1 MWIGSQIDTDAMIR
15 ALGRADHGPLLA
27 WMALF
32 TILVFVADA
41 ACLHLLFRRLLG
53 RFSFSEVLAVKG
65 VSYFLNA
72 VNYSAGT
79 GSIAYFVHRRGDQP
93 FLRALSALLWLNFV
107 DIAALLIL
115 LSLGMLLGGE
125 LLPEGIAERLPW
137 VVGVGSAIV
146 IGALLYW
153 RRGWDFFILGRL
165 RGLSVFAAFQDAKMS
180 DYMTLLGARTG
191 FIGLYVLMTWAL
203 LPTFQI
209 PVPLMALMVYVPL
222 LTFVQ
227 IVPASISGLGA
238 IQWVMIA
245 LYAPHLASA
254 VGQTE
259 AEATVV
265 AFSTVVGPGVT
276 LMRLGLGYL
285 LLGRIAPDLLVS
297 KEDLEAA
304 REAEGDRAPD
314 QEAGGVSSSEGS
326 SGDSSEGSSEDSPS
340 EGSDSGAP

>member
-1 MWIGSQIDTDAMIR
+1 MAWIGSQIDMDAMVN
-15 ALGRADHGPLLA
+15 ALAHADHGPLIA

-32 TILVFVADA
+32 TILVFLADS
-41 ACLHLLFRRLLG
+41 ACLHLLFGRLLG

-79 GSIAYFVHRRGDQP
+79 GSIAYFVHKRGDQP
-93 FLRALSALLWLNFV
+93 FLKALSALLWLNFV

-115 LSLGMLLGGE
+115 LSLGMLMGSE
-125 LLPEGIAERLPW
+125 LLPETIAERLPW
-137 VVGVGSAIV
+137 VIGVGGAIV

-153 RRGWDFFILGRL
+153 RLGWDFLILGRL
-165 RGLSVFAAFQDAKMS
+165 RSLSVFAAFEDAKMS
-180 DYMTLLGARTG
+180 DYVTLLGARTA
-191 FIGLYVLMTWAL
+191 FIGLYVFMTWAL

-209 PVPLMALMVYVPL
+209 PVPLTALLVYVPL

-245 LYAPHLASA
+245 LYTPHFAA
-254 VGQTE
+254 EVGDVQ
-259 AEATVV
+259 AQATIV

-297 KEDLEAA
+297 EDELEATRNA
-304 REAEGDRAPD
+304 AKADD
-314 QEAGGVSSSEGS
+314 LS
-326 SGDSSEGSSEDSPS
+326 
-340 EGSDSGAP
+340 

>member
-1 MWIGSQIDTDAMIR
+1 MVWLGSQIDMDAMAS
-15 ALGRADHGPLLA
+15 ALAHADHGPLLA

-32 TILVFVADA
+32 TVLVFLADS
-41 ACLHLLFRRLLG
+41 ACLHLLFGRLLG

-79 GSIAYFVHRRGDQP
+79 GSIAYFVHKRGDLP

-115 LSLGMLLGGE
+115 LSLGMLVGSS
-125 LLPEGIAERLPW
+125 LLPEGIAARLPW
-137 VVGVGSAIV
+137 VVSVGGAIV

-153 RRGWDFFILGRL
+153 RLGWNFLVLGRL
-165 RGLSVFAAFQDAKMS
+165 RSLSIFSAFHDAQMR
-180 DYMTLLGARTG
+180 DYLLLLLARTV

-203 LPTFQI
+203 LPTFEI
-209 PVPLMALMVYVPL
+209 PVPLLALLIYVPL

-238 IQWVMIA
+238 VQWVMIA
-245 LYAPHLASA
+245 LYAPHFAGDIPD
-254 VGQTE
+254 GQ
-259 AEATVV
+259 AEATIV

-297 KEDLEAA
+297 EEEIEATRTAEQASPLKEALSGAS
-304 REAEGDRAPD
+304 P
-314 QEAGGVSSSEGS
+314 SSS
-326 SGDSSEGSSEDSPS
+326 DSSDS
-340 EGSDSGAP
+340 SDSGAGDSSSISGAP